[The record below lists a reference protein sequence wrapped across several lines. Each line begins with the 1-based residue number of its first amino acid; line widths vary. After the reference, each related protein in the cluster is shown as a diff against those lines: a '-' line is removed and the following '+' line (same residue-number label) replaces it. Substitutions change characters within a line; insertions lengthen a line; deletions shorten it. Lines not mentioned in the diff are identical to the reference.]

1 LHIQIIKEKCTET
14 TAAIF
19 CNLAQLNTFLRGCS
33 AKPTCW
39 HLFFTLFFFCFLA
52 PQQKTQ
58 RNQSEEATEKNN
70 FKIHIMNWGPK
81 SGELGKVG
89 GDGRWVMVE
98 RRKGPKAILK
108 ALAK

>member
-1 LHIQIIKEKCTET
+1 L
-14 TAAIF
+14 
-19 CNLAQLNTFLRGCS
+19 
-33 AKPTCW
+33 
-39 HLFFTLFFFCFLA
+39 CFLA

-89 GDGRWVMVE
+89 GDG
-98 RRKGPKAILK
+98 
-108 ALAK
+108 

>member
-39 HLFFTLFFFCFLA
+39 HWFFSLFFILFFFA
-52 PQQKTQ
+52 SQQKTQ

-70 FKIHIMNWGPK
+70 FKIHIMNWG
-81 SGELGKVG
+81 EAG
-89 GDGRWVMVE
+89 GFVMS
-98 RRKGPKAILK
+98 PQ
-108 ALAK
+108 LAD